1 MKRMKRDKMEK
12 SQLELWN
19 NLKETNTLREV
30 QNYVKNVN
38 KIRGFHK
45 QEITKVMLLLL
56 EEVGELAKAIR
67 RNATDIAI
75 DKKKI
80 NHYDT
85 VEDEIAD
92 VFYMLL
98 CVCND
103 LDIDLYSCIKEKEA
117 KNIKRIWEKE

>member
-1 MKRMKRDKMEK
+1 MKRDRMEK

-85 VEDEIAD
+85 VEEEIAD

-117 KNIKRIWEKE
+117 KNINRIWEKE

>member
-1 MKRMKRDKMEK
+1 MKRMKRDRMEK

-85 VEDEIAD
+85 VEEEIAD

>member
-1 MKRMKRDKMEK
+1 MKRMKRDRMEK

-19 NLKETNTLREV
+19 NLKETNTL
-30 QNYVKNVN
+30 
-38 KIRGFHK
+38 
-45 QEITKVMLLLL
+45 LLL

-67 RNATDIAI
+67 RKATDIAI

-85 VEDEIAD
+85 VEEEIAD

>member
-1 MKRMKRDKMEK
+1 MKMIKRDRMEK

-30 QNYVKNVN
+30 QNYVKSVN

-85 VEDEIAD
+85 VEEEVAD

>member
-19 NLKETNTLREV
+19 NLKETDTLRQV
-30 QNYVKNVN
+30 QTYIKSVN

-67 RNATDIAI
+67 RKATDIAI

-85 VEDEIAD
+85 VEEEIAD

>member
-1 MKRMKRDKMEK
+1 MKRDKMEK

-19 NLKETNTLREV
+19 NLKETDTLRQV
-30 QNYVKNVN
+30 QTYIKSVN

-85 VEDEIAD
+85 VEEEVAD

>member
-1 MKRMKRDKMEK
+1 MKRDKMEK

-19 NLKETNTLREV
+19 NLKETDTLRQV
-30 QNYVKNVN
+30 QTYIKNVN

-56 EEVGELAKAIR
+56 EQVGELAKAIR
-67 RNATDIAI
+67 RNATDMAI

-85 VEDEIAD
+85 VEEEVAD

-117 KNIKRIWEKE
+117 KNINRIWEKE

>member
-1 MKRMKRDKMEK
+1 MKRDKMEK

-19 NLKETNTLREV
+19 NLKETDTLRQV
-30 QNYVKNVN
+30 QTYVKNVN
-38 KIRGFHK
+38 KIRGFHQ
-45 QEITKVMLLLL
+45 QEITKVMLLLI

-67 RNATDIAI
+67 RNATDLAI

-85 VEDEIAD
+85 VEEEVAD

>member
-1 MKRMKRDKMEK
+1 MKRIKRDRMEK

-30 QNYVKNVN
+30 QNYVKSVN

-85 VEDEIAD
+85 VEEEIAD

-117 KNIKRIWEKE
+117 KNINRIWEKE

>member
-1 MKRMKRDKMEK
+1 MKRDRMEK

-67 RNATDIAI
+67 RKATDIAI

-85 VEDEIAD
+85 VEEEIAD
-92 VFYMLL
+92 VLYMLL

>member
-1 MKRMKRDKMEK
+1 MKRDRMEK

-67 RNATDIAI
+67 RKATDIAI

-85 VEDEIAD
+85 VEEEIAD

>member
-1 MKRMKRDKMEK
+1 MEK

-30 QNYVKNVN
+30 QNYVKSVN

-85 VEDEIAD
+85 VEEEVAD

>member
-1 MKRMKRDKMEK
+1 MKRDRMEK

-30 QNYVKNVN
+30 QNYVKSVN

-85 VEDEIAD
+85 VEEEIAD

-117 KNIKRIWEKE
+117 KNINRIWEKE

>member
-1 MKRMKRDKMEK
+1 MKRDKMEK

-19 NLKETNTLREV
+19 NLKETDTLRQV
-30 QNYVKNVN
+30 QTYIKSVN

-67 RNATDIAI
+67 RKATDIAI

-85 VEDEIAD
+85 VEEEIAD

>member
-1 MKRMKRDKMEK
+1 MKRMKRDRMEK

-30 QNYVKNVN
+30 QNYVKSVN
-38 KIRGFHK
+38 KIRGFNK

-85 VEDEIAD
+85 VEEEIAD

-117 KNIKRIWEKE
+117 KNINRIWEKE

>member
-1 MKRMKRDKMEK
+1 MKRDRMEK

-85 VEDEIAD
+85 VEEEIAD
-92 VFYMLL
+92 VLYMLL